1 MGVAC
6 SNKEDKRLSA
16 LSAASG
22 TPAFEVVTDEP
33 THVVLEM
40 ADLEDEL
47 ESRPISIN
55 KAFAARN
62 ARGLLVTSDPNKKLV
77 TDEINHCHEHGLLQ
91 ACRLA
96 YTYHTPLCLSPDHFW
111 TLIMQGVA
119 SFIFIDSDNLP
130 EIFEDFDRSLKLEMV
145 IDMDEMDESDPADWM
160 ESLTD
165 VVDTI
170 TESLGKA
177 SPILK
182 ASFSTTQDS
191 HELLFMMNLMHKPK
205 WTQCVRPECES
216 EGGLSQVKL
225 IGTVEDWED
234 LRSMCLKLKSCG
246 LGWWI
251 DELEV
256 ILDNLVSSRK
266 AESDTHSNFWQ
277 SMYKKQ
283 DSSGHVYGWILNFF
297 PFEKGRKREEFFDID
312 HLPHAKSDS
321 ESIDCECE
329 EESCTCKNNDSDES
343 SVCSLQSVPIG
354 LTRADLTCDLDDTLI
369 PYMFHGGFLGSEIGD
384 DGFVTPTLSWGV
396 GLKNGTKN
404 KKQTAP
410 PPLKKSKSKNAK
422 NQLKKG
428 KSRRG
433 KSIVAKPKKKE
444 NSRSRKKD
452 KYIDNSESEDS
463 TQVVQSSTKRK
474 KRKRKKD
481 KSDGSDSESDSTVL
495 SSCTSSQIKQS
506 KLRKKTAR
514 RRVADD
520 ISESSVSG
528 RSRKAKVKNRKTKN
542 RKAKSKSAER
552 RSHESSDDEISSSS
566 SSSSSHERLK
576 PKKKGRRGKQ
586 QRKKGKKSRSKSSEK
601 KSRSRAKKMKCYE

>member
-6 SNKEDKRLSA
+6 SNKEDTRLSA
-16 LSAASG
+16 LSAATG
-22 TPAFEVVTDEP
+22 TPAFEVITDEP
-33 THVVLEM
+33 THIVLEM

-130 EIFEDFDRSLKLEMV
+130 KIFEDFDRSLKLEMV

-160 ESLTD
+160 DSLTD

-205 WTQCVRPECES
+205 WTQYVRPECES

-234 LRSMCLKLKSCG
+234 LRSMCLELKSCG
-246 LGWWI
+246 LEWWI

-256 ILDNLVSSRK
+256 VLDNLVSSRK

-321 ESIDCECE
+321 ESIDCECD

-369 PYMFHGGFLGSEIGD
+369 PYMFHGGFLGSEIND

-396 GLKNGTKN
+396 GLKNGAKN

-410 PPLKKSKSKNAK
+410 TPLKKSKSKYAK
-422 NQLKKG
+422 NKLKKG
-428 KSRRG
+428 KSRRR

-444 NSRSRKKD
+444 KSRSRKKD
-452 KYIDNSESEDS
+452 KYIDNSESEES
-463 TQVVQSSTKRK
+463 TQVRCSTKRK

-506 KLRKKTAR
+506 KLRRKAIR
-514 RRVADD
+514 RRMADD
-520 ISESSVSG
+520 FSESSVSG

-576 PKKKGRRGKQ
+576 PKKKERRGKQ